1 MFSFFQPR
9 CPVDPVA
16 KTWIEGRLAWL
27 NEQFGSGDFLGRPP
41 LTPTRADFPVLFR
54 RDGVVLQDL
63 FEHVCVLMHVD
74 PGRVELEVMEEREEL
89 GFVNQHGHAVGGA
102 AGYYIAEDGRER
114 IQVSPAEFLAP
125 TQLIGTMAHELS
137 HLRLLG
143 EGRLDGD
150 TLDNELVTDLCAVHH
165 GFGIF
170 LANGPRAWVSQLSKW
185 PGTDVLK
192 PEYMPAPYFGWAL
205 AHQAWLRGERKP
217 EWFTHVRGDSFACAR
232 EGLRFLGKSLDSA
245 FATQDWSAW
254 EALHPRLVPPQGERW
269 GAE

>member
-1 MFSFFQPR
+1 MFSFFQAR

-27 NEQFGSGDFLGRPP
+27 NEQFGDADFLGRPP
-41 LTPTRADFPVLFR
+41 IAPTRANFPELFR
-54 RDGVVLQDL
+54 PGGIALREL
-63 FEHVCVLMHVD
+63 FERVCTLMHVD
-74 PGRVELEVMEEREEL
+74 SARVELEVMAEWDDL
-89 GFVNQHGHAVGGA
+89 GFVNQDGHAVGGA

-114 IQVSPAEFLAP
+114 IQVSPTEFLAP
-125 TQLIGTMAHELS
+125 TQLIATMAHELS

-143 EGRLDGD
+143 DGRLDGD
-150 TLDNELVTDLCAVHH
+150 TVDNELVTDLCAFHH

-170 LANGPRAWVSQLSKW
+170 LANGPRAWVSQLSQW
-185 PGTDVLK
+185 PGTHVLK

-217 EWFTHVRGDSFACAR
+217 EWFAHVSGDSLACAR
-232 EGLRFLGKSLDSA
+232 EGLRYLGKTSDSA

-254 EALHPRLVPPQGERW
+254 EALHPRLVPPRQKRRKS
-269 GAE
+269 